1 MYPTQEERLA
11 QHRKKTRNIIAG
23 SLSGVIALLGL
34 ITFFTAMETVET
46 GKIGVVTRFGQT
58 TGRELSEGF
67 AWIAPWGVDNV
78 SVYDVKIQKEE
89 VPSTAATKDL
99 QDVNGTVVVN
109 YEVRR
114 GEVSTIHQ
122 TIGVDFKDKLI
133 TPAIN
138 EVFKSAAAKF
148 NAGELITNRAE
159 LKNDVTK
166 QLRDRLGKYG
176 ISVEDVSITNFKF
189 SEAFTQ
195 AIEQKQVAEQE
206 AQRARFNLERANTD
220 ALAQKAQSE
229 TLSAE
234 YLQKL
239 AIDKWDGKLPQ
250 YLGGGTVFNIPLK

>member
-1 MYPTQEERLA
+1 MYQERMDS
-11 QHRKKTRNIIAG
+11 QRKKTRNIIAG
-23 SLSGVIALLGL
+23 SLAGVVALVGL
-34 ITFFTAMETVET
+34 ITFFGAMQTVET

-67 AWIAPWGVDNV
+67 AWIAPWGVDEV

-109 YEVRR
+109 YEVKR
-114 GEVSTIHQ
+114 GEVSTIHK

-159 LKNDVTK
+159 LKSDVTK
-166 QLRDRLGKYG
+166 QLRDRLNKYG
-176 ISVEDVSITNFKF
+176 ISINDVSITNFKF

-206 AQRARFNLERANTD
+206 AQRAQFNLERASID
-220 ALAQKAQSE
+220 SQAQKAQSE

-239 AIDKWDGKLPQ
+239 AIDKWDGNLPQ

>member
-1 MYPTQEERLA
+1 MQNDEHQNKRVQRLSLG
-11 QHRKKTRNIIAG
+11 IATG
-23 SLSGVIALLGL
+23 LLALAGL
-34 ITFFTAMETVET
+34 ITLFSSMRTVDT
-46 GKIGVVTRFGQT
+46 GKIGVVTRFGKT
-58 TGRELSEGF
+58 TGRELSEGL
-67 AWIAPWGVDNV
+67 AWVMPWGVDRV
-78 SVYDVKIQKEE
+78 SIYDVKIQKEE

-109 YEVRR
+109 YEVKR
-114 GEVSTIHQ
+114 GEVSTIHK
-122 TIGVDFKDKLI
+122 TIGVEFKDKLV
-133 TPAIN
+133 TPAIH

-148 NAGELITNRAE
+148 NAGELVTNRAA
-159 LKNDVTK
+159 LKADVTH
-166 QLRDRLGKYG
+166 QLATRLEKYG
-176 ISVEDVSITNFKF
+176 ITVRDVSITNFQF

-206 AQRARFNLERANTD
+206 AQRAQFNLERANTD

-239 AIDKWDGKLPQ
+239 AIDKWDGRLPS